1 MGTFWIDFGY
11 WFTAEIQNA
20 LLLLPALLSAPNFK
34 ELKQQFI
41 EFKTQTVQLSF
52 PLFAVLISI
61 VIAYYDTGPG
71 SLLYPIAPLIW

>member
-1 MGTFWIDFGY
+1 MVIRAKFALGTFWIDFGY

-41 EFKTQTVQLSF
+41 EFKTQTVQQF
-52 PLFAVLISI
+52 
-61 VIAYYDTGPG
+61 GPY
-71 SLLYPIAPLIW
+71 LQWALEV